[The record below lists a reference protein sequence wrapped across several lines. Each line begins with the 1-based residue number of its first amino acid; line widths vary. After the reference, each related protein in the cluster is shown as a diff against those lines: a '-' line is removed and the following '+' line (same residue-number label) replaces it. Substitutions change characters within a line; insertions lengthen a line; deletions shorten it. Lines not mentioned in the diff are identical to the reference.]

1 MKELKGKSKGS
12 VVNILITVVL
22 RSEGHQYNVR
32 KKYSVSVR
40 RNEMLEVLQ
49 SEGHQYNVRKYTVKV
64 CEKMK
69 CLRIQCAGRYS
80 VCTQVTKY
88 SEKKLTP
95 RKDTMCG

>member
-1 MKELKGKSKGS
+1 MELGTNKKKNISTAVRGAS
-12 VVNILITVVL
+12 VQCA
-22 RSEGHQYNVR
+22 E
-32 KKYSVSVR
+32 KYSVSVR

-69 CLRIQCAGRYS
+69 CLRIQYAGRYS

-88 SEKKLTP
+88 AERNSHHAKI
-95 RKDTMCG
+95 RC